1 MATHNEFP
9 PPAVGVRDATAGPGE
24 EIPVDPDGL
33 RLSVLRLG
41 RTVVV
46 LVAGEVELVNARRLT
61 DTLTAELSTGPSALV
76 VDLDEVRFF
85 TSMGLTA
92 LAMAQREAGS
102 RGITMR
108 VVATG
113 DATRL
118 PLELTG
124 LLEELAVYRTRDEAL
139 EGLPLD
145 PA

>member
-61 DTLTAELSTGPSALV
+61 DTLTAELS
-76 VDLDEVRFF
+76 
-85 TSMGLTA
+85 
-92 LAMAQREAGS
+92 MAQREAGS

>member
-1 MATHNEFP
+1 MATRNESP
-9 PPAVGVRDATAGPGE
+9 PPAVGVRDMSAGPGE
-24 EIPVDPDGL
+24 PTPLDPDGL

-61 DTLTAELSTGPSALV
+61 ETLTAELSTGPSALV

-92 LAMAQREAGS
+92 LVLAQREAGS
-102 RGITMR
+102 RGITMH

-118 PLELTG
+118 PLRLTG
-124 LLEELAVYRTRDEAL
+124 LLDELAVYRTRDEAL
-139 EGLPLD
+139 EGLPLG
-145 PA
+145 PG